1 MTFITKVIFFI
12 FIFYQTMRKILILF
26 VLLFITDIYAQNVLP
41 LKERAEFVN
50 KLQKDRLTNLLP
62 TLMEKTGI
70 DMWVLIAR
78 EYNEDPIIKTMLP
91 PTWLNARRTTIIVFS
106 LDSKSKKF
114 ESVAIARYAFG
125 DNIPSIWNK
134 EKQPNQWEALK
145 DYIVN
150 KNPKKIG
157 INTSSYESLADGL
170 SKYHYD
176 QLYNVLPSKL
186 RNKIVS
192 AEDLAIAWIETRT
205 ELEMTVYSQLIE
217 ISSSII
223 REAFSTKVITP
234 GITTTDDVVWWM
246 REKVKKLGLDTWFH
260 PSVDV
265 QRKDNSDLYA
275 FDGLSKFDIIQPGDL
290 VHCDFGITYL
300 TLNTDTQE
308 LAYVL
313 KPRETSAPE
322 YLINALKEGN
332 RVQDIFTNNFKQG
345 ATGNEI
351 LKQSLNQGKAEG
363 LRPSI
368 YTHPLGT
375 YGHSAGTT
383 IGMWDSQNGV
393 PYTGDHPLQ
402 FNTSY
407 AIELNTTVYIP
418 EWKKDVRIMLEVP
431 GFFDEDGFRYIKG
444 RQTKFI
450 LIGDTQY
457 GLTN

>member
-1 MTFITKVIFFI
+1 
-12 FIFYQTMRKILILF
+12 MRKILILF
-26 VLLFITDIYAQNVLP
+26 SVLFVSNFYAQDILP
-41 LKERAEFVN
+41 LKERAKFVN
-50 KLQKDRLTNLLP
+50 KLQKERFNNLLP
-62 TLMEKTGI
+62 ELMEKTGI

-106 LDSKSKKF
+106 LDSETKNF

-145 DYIVN
+145 DYIVS
-150 KNPKKIG
+150 KNPEKIG

-176 QLYNVLPSKL
+176 QLYNVLSPKF
-186 RNKIVS
+186 RKKIVS

-205 ELEMTVYSQLIE
+205 DLEMTAYSQLVE
-217 ISSSII
+217 ISSAII

-234 GITTTDDVVWWM
+234 GVTTTDDVVWWM
-246 REKVKKLGLDTWFH
+246 REKVIELGLDTWFH
-260 PSVDV
+260 PTVDV
-265 QRKDNSDLYA
+265 QRNDDSDLYA
-275 FDGLSKFDIIQPGDL
+275 FDNNLKFDTILPGDL
-290 VHCDFGITYL
+290 LHCDFGISYL

-308 LAYVL
+308 LGYVL
-313 KPRETSAPE
+313 KPEETSAPDF
-322 YLINALKEGN
+322 LVNALKDGN
-332 RVQDIFTNNFKQG
+332 RVQDIFTNNFKRG
-345 ATGNEI
+345 ATGNQI
-351 LKQSLNQGKAEG
+351 LKKSLEQGKAEG

-383 IGMWDSQNGV
+383 LGMWDSQGGV
-393 PYTGDHPLQ
+393 PFSGDYPLQ
-402 FNTSY
+402 YNTSY

-418 EWKKDVRIMLEVP
+418 EWKKDIRIMLEVP
-431 GFFDEDGFRYIKG
+431 GFFGKNGFRYING
-444 RQTKFI
+444 RQTELLLVGPKQ
-450 LIGDTQY
+450 D
-457 GLTN
+457 GLTD

>member
-1 MTFITKVIFFI
+1 
-12 FIFYQTMRKILILF
+12 MRKILILF
-26 VLLFITDIYAQNVLP
+26 TVLFVSNFYAQDILP
-41 LKERAEFVN
+41 LKERAKFVN
-50 KLQKDRLTNLLP
+50 KLQKERFNNLLP
-62 TLMEKTGI
+62 ELMEKTGI

-106 LDSKSKKF
+106 LDSKTKNF

-145 DYIVN
+145 DYIVS
-150 KNPKKIG
+150 KNPEKIG

-176 QLYNVLPSKL
+176 QLYNVLSPKF
-186 RNKIVS
+186 RKKIVS

-205 ELEMTVYSQLIE
+205 DLEMTAYSQLVE
-217 ISSSII
+217 ISSAII

-234 GITTTDDVVWWM
+234 GVTTTDDVVWWM
-246 REKVKKLGLDTWFH
+246 REKVIELGLDTWFH
-260 PSVDV
+260 PTVDV
-265 QRKDNSDLYA
+265 QRNDESDLYA
-275 FDGLSKFDIIQPGDL
+275 FDNNSKFDTILPGDL
-290 VHCDFGITYL
+290 LHCDFGISYL

-308 LAYVL
+308 LGYVL
-313 KPRETSAPE
+313 KPEETSAPDF
-322 YLINALKEGN
+322 LVNALKDGN
-332 RVQDIFTNNFKQG
+332 RVQDIFTNNFKRG
-345 ATGNEI
+345 ATGNQI
-351 LKQSLNQGKAEG
+351 LKKSLEQGKAEG

-383 IGMWDSQNGV
+383 LGMWDSQGGV
-393 PYTGDHPLQ
+393 PFSGDYPLQ
-402 FNTSY
+402 YNTSY

-418 EWKKDVRIMLEVP
+418 EWKKDIRIMLEVP
-431 GFFDEDGFRYIKG
+431 GFFGKNGFRYING
-444 RQTKFI
+444 RQTELLLVGSKQ
-450 LIGDTQY
+450 D
-457 GLTN
+457 GLTD

>member
-1 MTFITKVIFFI
+1 
-12 FIFYQTMRKILILF
+12 
-26 VLLFITDIYAQNVLP
+26 
-41 LKERAEFVN
+41 
-50 KLQKDRLTNLLP
+50 
-62 TLMEKTGI
+62 MEKTGI

-106 LDSKSKKF
+106 LDSETKNF

-145 DYIVN
+145 DYIVS
-150 KNPKKIG
+150 KNPEKIG

-176 QLYNVLPSKL
+176 QLYNVLSPKF
-186 RNKIVS
+186 RKKIVS

-205 ELEMTVYSQLIE
+205 DLEMTAYSQLVE
-217 ISSSII
+217 ISSAII

-234 GITTTDDVVWWM
+234 GVTTTDDVVWWM
-246 REKVKKLGLDTWFH
+246 REKVIELGLDTWFH
-260 PSVDV
+260 PTVDV
-265 QRKDNSDLYA
+265 QRNDDSDLYA
-275 FDGLSKFDIIQPGDL
+275 FDNNLKFDTILPGDL
-290 VHCDFGITYL
+290 LHCDFGISYL

-308 LAYVL
+308 LGYVL
-313 KPRETSAPE
+313 KPEETSAPDF
-322 YLINALKEGN
+322 LVNALKDGN

-345 ATGNEI
+345 ATGNQI
-351 LKQSLNQGKAEG
+351 LKKSLEQGKAEG

-383 IGMWDSQNGV
+383 LGMWDSQGGV
-393 PYTGDHPLQ
+393 PFSGDYPLQ
-402 FNTSY
+402 YNTSY

-418 EWKKDVRIMLEVP
+418 EWKKDIRIMLEVP
-431 GFFDEDGFRYIKG
+431 GFFGKNGFRYING
-444 RQTKFI
+444 RQTELLLVGSKQ
-450 LIGDTQY
+450 D
-457 GLTN
+457 GLTD